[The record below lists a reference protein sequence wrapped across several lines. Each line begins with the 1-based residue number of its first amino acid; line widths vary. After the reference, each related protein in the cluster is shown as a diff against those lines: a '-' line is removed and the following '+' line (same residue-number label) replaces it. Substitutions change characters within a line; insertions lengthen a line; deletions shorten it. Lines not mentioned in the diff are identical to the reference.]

1 MGQMSGLMQRIE
13 QIGIVTRDVKAMAR
27 RYEEV
32 YGVGPWVIADGEGGL
47 DPKYQAVD
55 LTVRG
60 KRQDFG
66 VSLAWAKV
74 GDIEI
79 ELIQPL
85 DELSDYGKFLKEHGE
100 GIHHVSLVTDVP
112 AFERTMEQRGVPTLM
127 TGRVPGSETWI
138 YYDTPAE
145 LGMTVEIHDR
155 EKG

>member
-1 MGQMSGLMQRIE
+1 MRQMSGLMKRIE
-13 QIGIVTRDVKAMAR
+13 QIGIVTRDVKTMAK
-27 RYEEV
+27 RYEEI
-32 YGVGPWVIADGEGGL
+32 YGVGPWIIADGEGGL

-85 DELSDYGKFLKEHGE
+85 DEHSDYGKFLKEHGE
-100 GIHHVSLVTDVP
+100 GIHHISLVTDVP
-112 AFERTMEQRGVPTLM
+112 EFKKAMEQRGIPTLM
-127 TGRVPGSETWI
+127 TGRVPGVETWI
-138 YYDTPAE
+138 YYDTPEE

>member
-1 MGQMSGLMQRIE
+1 MSELMQKIE
-13 QIGIVTRDVKAMAR
+13 QIGIVTGDLKGMVK

-32 YGVGPWVIADGEGGL
+32 FGVGPWVIADGEGGL

-60 KRQDFG
+60 KRENFS

-85 DELSDYGKFLKEHGE
+85 DDKSDYARFLKEHGD
-100 GIHHVSLVTDVP
+100 GIHHISMVTDVP
-112 AFERTMEQRGVPTLM
+112 KFRETAERQNIPELM
-127 TGRVPGSETWI
+127 TGRVPGVETWI
-138 YYDTPAE
+138 YYDSSPAV
-145 LGMTVEIHDR
+145 GMTIEIHDR
-155 EKG
+155 TKG

>member
-1 MGQMSGLMQRIE
+1 MSELMQKIE
-13 QIGIVTRDVKAMAR
+13 QIGIVTRDVRAMAK
-27 RYEEV
+27 RYEEI

-60 KRQDFG
+60 ERRDFG

-74 GDIEI
+74 GEIEI

-85 DELSDYGKFLKEHGE
+85 DEESDYGKFLREHGE
-100 GIHHVSLVTDVP
+100 GIHHISLVTDVP
-112 AFERTMEQRGVPTLM
+112 QFKEAMKKRGIPELM
-127 TGRVPGSETWI
+127 TGRVPGVETWI
-138 YYDTPAE
+138 YYDSAPE

>member
-1 MGQMSGLMQRIE
+1 MQRIE
-13 QIGIVTRDVKAMAR
+13 QIGIVTRDLKAMAK

-60 KRQDFG
+60 ERPDFG

-100 GIHHVSLVTDVP
+100 GIHHISMVTDVP
-112 AFERTMEQRGVPTLM
+112 KFQKTMEERGIPQLM
-127 TGRVPGSETWI
+127 TGRVPGVETWI
-138 YYDTPAE
+138 YYDSAPE
-145 LGMTVEIHDR
+145 VGMTIEIHDR

>member
-1 MGQMSGLMQRIE
+1 MRQMSGLMKRIE
-13 QIGIVTRDVKAMAR
+13 QIGIVTRDVKAMAK
-27 RYEEV
+27 RYEEI
-32 YGVGPWVIADGEGGL
+32 YGVGPWIIADGEGGL

-85 DELSDYGKFLKEHGE
+85 DEHSDYGKFLKEHGE
-100 GIHHVSLVTDVP
+100 GIHHISLVTDVP
-112 AFERTMEQRGVPTLM
+112 EFKKTMEQRGIPTLM
-127 TGRVPGSETWI
+127 TGRVPGVETWI
-138 YYDTPAE
+138 YYDTPEE